1 MTRIEY
7 PKCAG
12 CRERDRVIQSQVDQ
26 RSNRERDQL
35 REQIGKATVRI
46 QVMSAQNAKLRAQLM
61 QAIAVLGEL
70 VSARDNAP
78 AAVEERTVQS
88 WRQAR
93 AFLAD
98 LFDAPKEQP

>member
-1 MTRIEY
+1 MGGE
-7 PKCAG
+7 
-12 CRERDRVIQSQVDQ
+12 REHHHHWNDGEPFDTL
-26 RSNRERDQL
+26 EA
-35 REQIGKATVRI
+35 E
-46 QVMSAQNAKLRAQLM
+46 NAKLRAQLM

-93 AFLAD
+93 AFLAN
-98 LFDAPKEQP
+98 LFDAPKGEP